1 MKPIAVSQT
10 AAPSFSS
17 PTTTIPRGA
26 AVALQ
31 SIGALD
37 RASKAEKSDG
47 GTFKRAVVAALVG
60 ITLLGAVVPAH
71 ADTSMVQAPQTSSLV
86 MTHEA
91 TGPPGLAQQRFE
103 RFVNGANAQQS
114 VTTASS
120 SAIDARSAAAFDSFN
135 AKLTQILHRDAAS
148 LAMGHRPVGVGDQV
162 SQAQTDQLQKAFT
175 DLVSEMPVG
184 SFGPG
189 FEQILEGVTGA
200 LGSDVDLATVRLKD
214 VGKVGGDA
222 AQALV
227 KQLQKDHPVTF
238 WSLAGVA
245 AAGAA
250 TLGYT
255 QGTDALQK
263 LGIRPEVSTKLFSND
278 HGNLRATV
286 GVHTGPKLSDPALTV
301 GLRGEHTFDSGTVV
315 RGGLQTRLQGKE
327 LGETLLNASMSTTT
341 GLNVAGEVRFSG
353 NDFKPIDA
361 HLSATKQFDRWNV
374 GADANYNFQNNRFT
388 SSLSA
393 GRTFDVWQKNDL
405 DVQIRGS
412 FDNQGSQYI
421 GVGATLRF

>member
-10 AAPSFSS
+10 KAPSFSS
-17 PTTTIPRGA
+17 PTTTLSRGA

-31 SIGALD
+31 SVQALET
-37 RASKAEKSDG
+37 AGKAEKTDG
-47 GTFKRAVVAALVG
+47 GTFKRAVVAALIG

-71 ADTSMVQAPQTSSLV
+71 ADTALVQAPQTSSLV
-86 MTHEA
+86 MTHQA
-91 TGPPGLAQQRFE
+91 TGPPELVQQRFE

-114 VTTASS
+114 VS
-120 SAIDARSAAAFDSFN
+120 SAVVDARSAAAFDSFN

-175 DLVSEMPVG
+175 DLVSELPVG
-184 SFGPG
+184 SFGAG
-189 FEQILEGVTGA
+189 FERILEGVTGA

-245 AAGAA
+245 AAGAV

-255 QGTDALQK
+255 QGTDALEK

-286 GVHTGPKLSDPALTV
+286 GVHTGPKLSDPAV
-301 GLRGEHTFDSGTVV
+301 SIGLRGEHTFDSGTIV

-327 LGETLLNASMSTTT
+327 LGETRLNASLSTTT

-353 NDFKPIDA
+353 NDFQPIDA
-361 HLSATKQFDRWNV
+361 HLSANKQFDRWNV

-421 GVGATLRF
+421 GIGATLRF